1 MKLILASASPRRA
14 DLLVQAGIPFEVVV
28 PVVSEKV
35 EGYASPEEKVHMVAE
50 KKVLA
55 VAGTLKNGF
64 VVAADTVVYVGG
76 RILGKPVD
84 RREAFEMLRFLAGRQ
99 HEVLTGIVICDA
111 ATQRRENGVE
121 KTFVWMKN
129 LTDQQISAY
138 VATGEPF
145 DKAGGYGIQGKAAL
159 FIEKIYGCYSNVVG
173 LPLGL
178 LFDLMNFLN
187 ISLWFNEKDGDHA
200 E

>member
-14 DLLVQAGIPFEVVV
+14 DLLAQAGIPFEVIV
-28 PVVSEKV
+28 PLVSEKV
-35 EGYASPEEKVHMVAE
+35 EGYASPEERVHLVAE
-50 KKVLA
+50 KKVID
-55 VAGTLKNGF
+55 VAGNLRNGF

-76 RILGKPVD
+76 RMLGKPVD

-99 HEVLTGIVICDA
+99 HEVLTGLVICDA

-129 LTDQQISAY
+129 LTDRQISAY
-138 VATGEPF
+138 VATGEPL
-145 DKAGGYGIQGKAAL
+145 DKAGAYGIQGKAAL

-178 LFDLMNFLN
+178 LFDLMTHLN
-187 ISLWFNEKDGDHA
+187 VPLWFNRKDSEHA